1 MQRRTNLAGCDKFDK
16 AKTPSAQRQM
26 SSRTTGSTAS
36 VICES
41 KKPREVS
48 GSTFK
53 LISNSIP
60 IQRPACGRGRVVCSF
75 GQQTV
80 REPRCCIAATIRQIG
95 AVGKRR
101 LHAFACSCGMWNA
114 WTSGRCRGAQI
125 ATSNA
130 NLDSFGDRGPLLRW
144 LVFTGLCVFA
154 FVLLWRFGLI
164 RLMVASDRTY
174 LSSIIGLL
182 YVAASMHCLWRTIM
196 ISREGDAARRGG
208 TIIAAGSGGLDVD
221 GDAVVVEGAGKLP
234 PGLVS
239 AHIHDLAV
247 KARLQGPRRLDQ
259 TLLLRG
265 LAGRLRGSN
274 QFGAFASDTLMKLGL
289 LGTII
294 GFIMML
300 APIAGPSNPR

>member
-1 MQRRTNLAGCDKFDK
+1 MPATK
-16 AKTPSAQRQM
+16 
-26 SSRTTGSTAS
+26 
-36 VICES
+36 
-41 KKPREVS
+41 VS
-48 GSTFK
+48 
-53 LISNSIP
+53 
-60 IQRPACGRGRVVCSF
+60 
-75 GQQTV
+75 
-80 REPRCCIAATIRQIG
+80 
-95 AVGKRR
+95 
-101 LHAFACSCGMWNA
+101 
-114 WTSGRCRGAQI
+114 
-125 ATSNA
+125 
-130 NLDSFGDRGPLLRW
+130 LDSFGDRGPLLRW

-154 FVLLWRFGLI
+154 FFLLWRFGLI

-196 ISREGDAARRGG
+196 ISREAIAAHRSGAL
-208 TIIAAGSGGLDVD
+208 IEAGSGSLGSGRLGVD
-221 GDAVVVEGAGKLP
+221 GDTILVEGIGHLP
-234 PGLVS
+234 PGLVA

-247 KARLQGPRRLDQ
+247 KARLQGPQRLDQ

-300 APIAGPSNPR
+300 APIAGLDPGDRGAIRSSMNLMSDGMAVAMYTTLAGLVGSILVKIQYYMLDDATAKLFAYAVSLTEVRVVSVLEAQPGAAE

>member
-1 MQRRTNLAGCDKFDK
+1 MPATN
-16 AKTPSAQRQM
+16 
-26 SSRTTGSTAS
+26 
-36 VICES
+36 
-41 KKPREVS
+41 
-48 GSTFK
+48 
-53 LISNSIP
+53 
-60 IQRPACGRGRVVCSF
+60 
-75 GQQTV
+75 
-80 REPRCCIAATIRQIG
+80 AT
-95 AVGKRR
+95 
-101 LHAFACSCGMWNA
+101 
-114 WTSGRCRGAQI
+114 
-125 ATSNA
+125 
-130 NLDSFGDRGPLLRW
+130 LDSLGDRGPLLRW

-154 FVLLWRFGLI
+154 FVLLWRFGLV
-164 RLMVASDRTY
+164 RQMVASDRTY

-182 YVAASMHCLWRTIM
+182 YVAASMHCLWRTIV

-208 TIIAAGSGGLDVD
+208 ALIASGSGGLNVEGDTIIVD
-221 GDAVVVEGAGKLP
+221 GAGKLP
-234 PGLVS
+234 PGLVA

-300 APIAGPSNPR
+300 APIAGLDPGDRGAIKSSMSLMSDGMAVAMYTTLAGLVGSILVKIQYYMLDDATAKLFAYAVGLTEVRVVSVLEDQPGAAE

>member
-1 MQRRTNLAGCDKFDK
+1 MQTTNTK
-16 AKTPSAQRQM
+16 
-26 SSRTTGSTAS
+26 
-36 VICES
+36 
-41 KKPREVS
+41 
-48 GSTFK
+48 
-53 LISNSIP
+53 
-60 IQRPACGRGRVVCSF
+60 
-75 GQQTV
+75 
-80 REPRCCIAATIRQIG
+80 
-95 AVGKRR
+95 
-101 LHAFACSCGMWNA
+101 
-114 WTSGRCRGAQI
+114 
-125 ATSNA
+125 
-130 NLDSFGDRGPLLRW
+130 LDSFGDRGPLLRW

-164 RLMVASDRTY
+164 RLMVTSDRTY

-182 YVAASMHCLWRTIM
+182 YIAASLHCLWRTIV

-208 TIIAAGSGGLDVD
+208 ALIAAGSGNLDLD
-221 GDAVVVEGAGKLP
+221 GDTIVVEGAGRLP

-247 KARLQGPRRLDQ
+247 KARLQGRQRLDQ
-259 TLLLRG
+259 TLLLRR

-300 APIAGPSNPR
+300 APIAGLDPGDRGTIRSSMNLMSDGMAVAMYTTLAGLVGSILVRIQYYMLDDATAKLFAFAVGLTEVRVVSILENRPEAAE

>member
-1 MQRRTNLAGCDKFDK
+1 M
-16 AKTPSAQRQM
+16 P
-26 SSRTTGSTAS
+26 TTK
-36 VICES
+36 E
-41 KKPREVS
+41 
-48 GSTFK
+48 
-53 LISNSIP
+53 
-60 IQRPACGRGRVVCSF
+60 
-75 GQQTV
+75 
-80 REPRCCIAATIRQIG
+80 
-95 AVGKRR
+95 
-101 LHAFACSCGMWNA
+101 
-114 WTSGRCRGAQI
+114 
-125 ATSNA
+125 
-130 NLDSFGDRGPLLRW
+130 NLDSFGERGPLLRW

-154 FVLLWRFGLI
+154 FFLLWRFGLI

-196 ISREGDAARRGG
+196 ISREAAAAHRSGAL
-208 TIIAAGSGGLDVD
+208 IEAGSGSLGSGRLGSGRLGSGRLGVD
-221 GDAVVVEGAGKLP
+221 GDAIVVEGIGHLP
-234 PGLVS
+234 PGLVA

-274 QFGAFASDTLMKLGL
+274 QFGAFASDTLMKVGL

-300 APIAGPSNPR
+300 APIAGLDPGDRGAVRSSMNLMSDGMAVAMYTTLAGLVGSILVKIQYYMLDDATAKLFAYAVSLTEVRVVSVLEAQPGAAE